1 MCSGLMVVGHRLDC
15 YSLLSV
21 VFAVFHGHSGHG
33 SLAQDI
39 FSLAHPPDALTPNSA
54 SLWSLLVR
62 VSLSVVSSQSL
73 SRTAINV
80 SLLRYIAFVFRL
92 LVCLVPSHRG
102 GHGHVYQK
110 ALRGN
115 SRRYICTN
123 ICILTHLP
131 TPTINIPTLST
142 PAHSPS
148 HRLDRQS
155 LSTRLRIAHSHAVC
169 EQLLRSQLHWTTPHS
184 WRPKNPPWLAG
195 LGVIGA
201 DVTVNTS
208 PSSPPSFY
216 PSPCDDGVISILLPS
231 PLLSKPP
238 APPCIKYLH

>member
-1 MCSGLMVVGHRLDC
+1 MRS
-15 YSLLSV
+15 
-21 VFAVFHGHSGHG
+21 
-33 SLAQDI
+33 
-39 FSLAHPPDALTPNSA
+39 PPTRP
-54 SLWSLLVR
+54 LWSLLVR

-73 SRTAINV
+73 SRTALNV

-115 SRRYICTN
+115 SRRYIRTN

-238 APPCIKYLH
+238 APPCIKYFH